1 LSGPRPDRPSFAWHP
16 ICFPKLMPRFYF
28 KLVDGHLVTNYGAH
42 DLDDETA
49 AQIAAI
55 ELARSIR
62 QERPELVG
70 RGYSVSVTD
79 ELGGDVCAIPIE
91 IP

>member
-1 LSGPRPDRPSFAWHP
+1 
-16 ICFPKLMPRFYF
+16 MPRYYF
-28 KLVDGHLVTNYGAH
+28 KLVDGHLVANYGAH
-42 DLDDETA
+42 SLDDETA

-62 QERPELVG
+62 EMRPELVG
-70 RGYSVSVTD
+70 QRYSISVTD
-79 ELGGDVCAIPIE
+79 ELGADVCLIPLE

>member
-1 LSGPRPDRPSFAWHP
+1 MVPWHP
-16 ICFPKLMPRFYF
+16 NCFPQHMPRYYF
-28 KLVDGHLVTNYGAH
+28 KLVDGHLVMNYGICE
-42 DLDDETA
+42 LTDETA

-70 RGYSVSVTD
+70 QDYAVSVTD
-79 ELGGDVCAIPIE
+79 EFGADVCLISIE
-91 IP
+91 IT

>member
-1 LSGPRPDRPSFAWHP
+1 MDPRGTRIAFL
-16 ICFPKLMPRFYF
+16 KLLPRYYF
-28 KLVDGHLVTNYGAH
+28 KVVDGHLVTNYGIYE
-42 DLDDETA
+42 LTDETA

-70 RGYSVSVTD
+70 QDYSVSVTD
-79 ELGGDVCAIPIE
+79 EFGADVSIE
-91 IP
+91 IT

>member
-1 LSGPRPDRPSFAWHP
+1 
-16 ICFPKLMPRFYF
+16 MPRFYF
-28 KLVDGHLVTNYGAH
+28 KLVDGHLVANYGVH
-42 DLDDETA
+42 ELDDETS

-62 QERPELVG
+62 QERPELVSQ
-70 RGYSVSVTD
+70 GYFVSVTD
-79 ELGGDVCAIPIE
+79 ELGADVCIIPIE